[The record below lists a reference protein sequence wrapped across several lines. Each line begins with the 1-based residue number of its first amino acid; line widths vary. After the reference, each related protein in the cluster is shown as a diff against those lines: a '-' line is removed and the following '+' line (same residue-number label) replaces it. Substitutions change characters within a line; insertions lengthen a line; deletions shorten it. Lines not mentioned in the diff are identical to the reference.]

1 MKSFSCLGAGMQGFR
16 RMQKR
21 KRGREMLA
29 HFWLGNEV
37 ADAIIR

>member
-1 MKSFSCLGAGMQGFR
+1 MQGFR

-21 KRGREMLA
+21 KRGRETLA

-37 ADAIIR
+37 ADAIIH